1 MYFIRLIV
9 KRRPVLWHTFP
20 LHACIL
26 YLMMVERTTETCRRE
41 IIIIIIKARLV
52 LGCCVCVGWIAID

>member
-9 KRRPVLWHTFP
+9 KRRPVLLHTFP

-26 YLMMVERTTETCRRE
+26 YLTMAKRTTETCRRE
-41 IIIIIIKARLV
+41 IMIKARLV
-52 LGCCVCVGWIAID
+52 FGCCFCMDWVAIE